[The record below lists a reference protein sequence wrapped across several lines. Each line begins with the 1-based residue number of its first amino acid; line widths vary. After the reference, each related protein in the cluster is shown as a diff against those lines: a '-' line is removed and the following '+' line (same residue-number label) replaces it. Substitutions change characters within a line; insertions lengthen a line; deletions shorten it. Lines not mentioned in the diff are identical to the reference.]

1 MDNLLYKLGKIPGA
15 LMILPLFLGALI
27 NTFAPAILNIGS
39 VTTALFKNGVPVLI
53 GLFFMCIGAQIQLR
67 AALPAVEKGLVLLL
81 GKYLMAVAVGLGS
94 IQAER
99 CLYRHDRR
107 VRIDRPVW
115 SGVFSG
121 RCQHLRQQGH
131 THGQRACQRLPARAA
146 REQRVIPTRKSA
158 GSP

>member
-39 VTTALFKNGVPVLI
+39 FTTALFKNGVPVLI

-81 GKYLMAVAVGLGS
+81 GKYFMGGGGFGRGFFDARRHALGAVA
-94 IQAER
+94 
-99 CLYRHDRR
+99 
-107 VRIDRPVW
+107 
-115 SGVFSG
+115 
-121 RCQHLRQQGH
+121 
-131 THGQRACQRLPARAA
+131 
-146 REQRVIPTRKSA
+146 A
-158 GSP
+158 GDYCGYV